1 MPSSPQSTASPPHG
15 FWPGRRVLVAGGTH
29 GFGLVLARLLVAR
42 GAHVMLVGRSSA
54 SVRQAIAS
62 CEQTECKGTVRGLAA
77 DLSRAGEGDRAVAT
91 CTDQLGGLDTL
102 IFCIGRSSRT
112 AILKVAAS
120 ELRDTIETNL
130 MTAVEVSQAAADSIC
145 QAGGRLVYI
154 GSLAGK
160 FVTPAM
166 GGYAVGKAALA
177 AFVDAIRLEVE
188 PRGARVLLVSP
199 GPIRQDGDNAVA
211 TSQAGFHRYDA
222 DVARHDLPTHLAQPG
237 GGTSLRLLDP
247 EHLASEVLDACE
259 RGVPELTRPWKATL
273 LAGLIEWFP
282 RWGRQVLAR
291 FAGRAKN
298 PRN

>member
-1 MPSSPQSTASPPHG
+1 M
-15 FWPGRRVLVAGGTH
+15 
-29 GFGLVLARLLVAR
+29 ARLLVAR

-54 SVRQAIAS
+54 GVRQAIAI
-62 CEQTECKGTVRGLAA
+62 CEQTEGEGTVRGLAA
-77 DLSRAGEGDRAVAT
+77 DLSRAGEGDRAVAA
-91 CTDQLGGLDTL
+91 CLDQLGGLDTL

-112 AILKVAAS
+112 AILKLAAS
-120 ELRDTIETNL
+120 DLRDTIEANL

-166 GGYAVGKAALA
+166 GSYAVGKAALA

-199 GPIRQDGDNAVA
+199 GPIRQTEDPA
-211 TSQAGFHRYDA
+211 TPAAQAGFHRYDA
-222 DVARHDLPTHLAQPG
+222 DVTKHNLPAHLAQPG
-237 GGTSLRLLDP
+237 GGASLRLLDP
-247 EHLASEVLDACE
+247 ERLAAKVLDACE

-282 RWGRQVLAR
+282 GWGRRLLAR
-291 FAGRAKN
+291 FYRRAAQ